1 MSVTHCA
8 GRGPGA
14 GFRSGRR
21 IQVWAQD
28 SGLGAGFRSRHR
40 IQVQAQDSGP
50 GAGFRFGSDGIRS
63 EFGVRADLASV
74 SGSLHQL
81 YFHVGYLI
89 VGGGHVAK
97 SDSKTS
103 GVMSGQWV

>member
-1 MSVTHCA
+1 MLGEV
-8 GRGPGA
+8 R
-14 GFRSGRR
+14 
-21 IQVWAQD
+21 AQD
-28 SGLGAGFRSRHR
+28 SGLGAGFRSGHR
-40 IQVQAQDSGP
+40 IQVQVQDSGP
-50 GAGFRFGSDGIRS
+50 GTGFRFGSDGIGS

-81 YFHVGYLI
+81 YFDVWYLI

-103 GVMSGQWV
+103 GTMSGQWV